1 MGSAGH
7 VDLAAPHGPLLLI
20 AGEKDEIIPAHLTE
34 KNAKAYKDKNSVTAF
49 EAFEG
54 RSHYI
59 CGEPGWEEVAQY
71 ASDWLERQG
80 TLGTV
85 TVSRGGRGREVS
97 GTDSLTEDAQDAR
110 QMRKM
115 RDRRN
120 NP

>member
-49 EAFEG
+49 EG

-85 TVSRGGRGREVS
+85 TVSREVS
-97 GTDSLTEDAQDAR
+97 GTDGRFRGRIA
-110 QMRKM
+110 
-115 RDRRN
+115 
-120 NP
+120 

>member
-1 MGSAGH
+1 MCAGSRAAGALP
-7 VDLAAPHGPLLLI
+7 VFEGEILI

-34 KNAKAYKDKNSVTAF
+34 KNAKAYKDTNSVTAF

-85 TVSRGGRGREVS
+85 TVSRGVS
-97 GTDSLTEDAQDAR
+97 GTGGFGDG
-110 QMRKM
+110 
-115 RDRRN
+115 
-120 NP
+120 